1 MYHLIVPIDF
11 SQEALK
17 GLELAML
24 FSKKKECEIRMIY
37 VRKKSND
44 YNPGTREEELR
55 FAKKQFEQIQETYQ
69 PHLPPG
75 INLKYVIRTGRIYRE
90 IVAQANAFNDSL
102 IVASTHGASGFE
114 KFFIGSNAFKIIS
127 ATNKPVITIRGN
139 KIPKRIKK
147 VVLPLDIT
155 ADTRQKVPFTVEL
168 AQWFNAEIHVVTV
181 TSLQTDE
188 ITKKLKGY
196 SNQVCEYIESKG
208 LKVVTASLIGSN
220 LTDIVIDYARGVKA
234 DLISIMTEQSQD
246 VSNFVMG
253 SYAQQM
259 LNKANIPVLSINPKE
274 LHIGGAFRTQG

>member
-55 FAKKQFEQIQETYQ
+55 FAEKQFEQIQETYQ

>member
-11 SQEALK
+11 SEEALK

-24 FSKKKECEIRMIY
+24 FSKKKECEIRMVY

-55 FAKKQFEQIQETYQ
+55 FAKKQFEKIQETYQ
-69 PHLPPG
+69 PQLPPG
-75 INLKYVIRTGRIYRE
+75 VNLKYVIRTGRIYRE
-90 IVAQANAFNDSL
+90 IVALANAFNDSL

-127 ATNKPVITIRGN
+127 STNKPVITIRGN
-139 KIPKRIKK
+139 KIPKKIKK

-168 AQWFNAEIHVVTV
+168 AKWFNAEIHVVTV

-188 ITKKLKGY
+188 MTKKLKGY
-196 SNQVCEYIESKG
+196 SNQVCEYIENKG
-208 LKVVTASLIGSN
+208 LKVVKDSLIGSN
-220 LTDIVIDYARGVKA
+220 LTDIVIDYARDVKA

-259 LNKANIPVLSINPKE
+259 LNKANIPVLSTNPKE

>member
-11 SQEALK
+11 SEEALK

-24 FSKKKECEIRMIY
+24 FSKKKECEIRMVY

-55 FAKKQFEQIQETYQ
+55 FAKKQFEKIQETYQ
-69 PHLPPG
+69 PQLPPG
-75 INLKYVIRTGRIYRE
+75 VNLKYVIRTGRIYRE
-90 IVAQANAFNDSL
+90 IVALANAFNDSL

-127 ATNKPVITIRGN
+127 STNKPVITIRGN
-139 KIPKRIKK
+139 KIPKKIKK

-155 ADTRQKVPFTVEL
+155 ADTRQKLPFTVEL
-168 AQWFNAEIHVVTV
+168 AKWFNAEIHVVTV

-188 ITKKLKGY
+188 MTKKLKGY
-196 SNQVCEYIESKG
+196 SNQVCEYIENKG
-208 LKVVTASLIGSN
+208 LKVVKDSLIGSN
-220 LTDIVIDYARGVKA
+220 LTDIVIDYARDVKA

-259 LNKANIPVLSINPKE
+259 LNKANIPVLSTNPKE

>member
-1 MYHLIVPIDF
+1 MYHIIIPIDF
-11 SQEALK
+11 SDESIK

-24 FSKKKECEIRMIY
+24 FAKKIECEIRMVY

-44 YNPGTREEELR
+44 FNPGTREEELR
-55 FAKKQFEQIQETYQ
+55 FAKKQFEQIKETYQ

-75 INLKYVIRTGRIYRE
+75 IILKYVIRTGRIYRE
-90 IVAQANAFNDSL
+90 IVAQANAFNDSF

-114 KFFIGSNAFKIIS
+114 KFFIGSNAFKVIS
-127 ATNKPVITIRGN
+127 ATNKPVITIRGS

-147 VVLPLDIT
+147 IVLPIDIT

-168 AQWFNAEIHVVTV
+168 AKWFNAEIHVVTV
-181 TSLQTDE
+181 TSLKTDD
-188 ITKKLKGY
+188 IVKKLNAY

-208 LKVVTASLIGSN
+208 IKAKNDSLIGSN
-220 LTDIVIDYARGVKA
+220 LTDIVIEYAKKEKA
-234 DLISIMTEQSQD
+234 DLISIMTEQSKD

-259 LNKANIPVLSINPKE
+259 LNKANIPVMSTNPKE

>member
-1 MYHLIVPIDF
+1 MYHIIIPIDF
-11 SQEALK
+11 SDESIK

-24 FSKKKECEIRMIY
+24 FAKKIECEIRMVY

-44 YNPGTREEELR
+44 FNPGTREEELR
-55 FAKKQFEQIQETYQ
+55 FAKKQFEQIKETYQ

-75 INLKYVIRTGRIYRE
+75 IILKYVIRTGRIYRE
-90 IVAQANAFNDSL
+90 IVAQANAFNDSF

-114 KFFIGSNAFKIIS
+114 KFFIGSNAFKVIS
-127 ATNKPVITIRGN
+127 ATNKPVITIRGS

-147 VVLPLDIT
+147 IVLPIDIT

-168 AQWFNAEIHVVTV
+168 AKWFNAEIHVVTV
-181 TSLQTDE
+181 TSLKTDD
-188 ITKKLKGY
+188 IVKKLNAY

-208 LKVVTASLIGSN
+208 IKAKNDSLIGSN
-220 LTDIVIDYARGVKA
+220 LTDIVIEYAKKEKA
-234 DLISIMTEQSQD
+234 DLVSIMTEQSKD

-259 LNKANIPVLSINPKE
+259 LNKANIPVMSTNPKE

>member
-24 FSKKKECEIRMIY
+24 FSKKKECEIRMVY

>member
-1 MYHLIVPIDF
+1 MYHIIIPIDF
-11 SQEALK
+11 SDESIK

-24 FSKKKECEIRMIY
+24 FAKKIECEIRMVC

-44 YNPGTREEELR
+44 FNPGTREEELR
-55 FAKKQFEQIQETYQ
+55 FAKKQFEQIKETYQ

-75 INLKYVIRTGRIYRE
+75 IILKYVIRTGRIYRE
-90 IVAQANAFNDSL
+90 IVAQANAFNNSF

-127 ATNKPVITIRGN
+127 ATNKPVITIRGS
-139 KIPKRIKK
+139 KIPKRIKEI
-147 VVLPLDIT
+147 VLPIDIT

-168 AQWFNAEIHVVTV
+168 AKWFNAEIHVVTV
-181 TSLQTDE
+181 TSLKTDD
-188 ITKKLKGY
+188 IVKKLNAY

-208 LKVVTASLIGSN
+208 IKAKNDSLIGSN
-220 LTDIVIDYARGVKA
+220 LTDIVIEYAKKEKA
-234 DLISIMTEQSQD
+234 DLISIMTEQSKD

-259 LNKANIPVLSINPKE
+259 LNKANIPVMSTNPKE

>member
-1 MYHLIVPIDF
+1 MYHIIIPIDF
-11 SQEALK
+11 SDESIK

-24 FSKKKECEIRMIY
+24 FAKKIECEIRMVY

-44 YNPGTREEELR
+44 FNPGTREEELR
-55 FAKKQFEQIQETYQ
+55 FAKKQFEQIKETYQ

-75 INLKYVIRTGRIYRE
+75 IILKYVIRTGRIYRE
-90 IVAQANAFNDSL
+90 IVAQANAFNNSF

-127 ATNKPVITIRGN
+127 ATNKPVITIRGS

-147 VVLPLDIT
+147 IVLPIDIT

-168 AQWFNAEIHVVTV
+168 AKWFNAEIHVVTV
-181 TSLQTDE
+181 TSLKTDD
-188 ITKKLKGY
+188 IVKKLNAY

-208 LKVVTASLIGSN
+208 INVKNDSLIGSN
-220 LTDIVIDYARGVKA
+220 LTDIVIEYAKKEKA
-234 DLISIMTEQSQD
+234 DLVSIMTEQSKD

-259 LNKANIPVLSINPKE
+259 LNKANIPVMSTNPKE

>member
-1 MYHLIVPIDF
+1 MYHIIIPIDF
-11 SQEALK
+11 SDESIK

-24 FSKKKECEIRMIY
+24 FAKKIECEIRMVY

-44 YNPGTREEELR
+44 FNPGTREEELR
-55 FAKKQFEQIQETYQ
+55 FAKKQFEQIKETYQ

-75 INLKYVIRTGRIYRE
+75 IILKYVIRTGRIYRE
-90 IVAQANAFNDSL
+90 IVAQANAFNDSF

-127 ATNKPVITIRGN
+127 ATNKPVITIRGS

-147 VVLPLDIT
+147 IVLPIDIT

-168 AQWFNAEIHVVTV
+168 AKWFNAEIHVVTV
-181 TSLQTDE
+181 TSLKTDD
-188 ITKKLKGY
+188 IVKKLNAY

-208 LKVVTASLIGSN
+208 IKAKNDSLIGSN
-220 LTDIVIDYARGVKA
+220 LTDIVIEYAKKEKA
-234 DLISIMTEQSQD
+234 DLISIMTEQSKD

-259 LNKANIPVLSINPKE
+259 LNKANIPVMSTNPKE